1 MEQNISV
8 EAKQVIVMRKDLGM
22 RKGKMI
28 SQGAHASLGALLTM
42 FNKNNTNN
50 GTFTNYILT
59 YRNSGDNM
67 DKEDKVLSSWLD
79 GIFTKICL
87 CVNSEEELV
96 SLYNKIKD
104 EAPEIP
110 IVMIEDCGLTE
121 FHGIQTKTC
130 IGIGPWISEEID
142 KFTKHLKLL

>member
-1 MEQNISV
+1 MEQNMLV

-22 RKGKMI
+22 RKGKMV

-42 FNKNNTNN
+42 FNKNINN
-50 GTFTNYILT
+50 GTFTNYILS
-59 YRNSGDNM
+59 YHNSGNNM
-67 DKEDKVLSSWLD
+67 DKVDKVLSSWLD

-96 SLYNKIKD
+96 SIYNKIKD

-121 FHGIQTKTC
+121 FHGVKTKTC
-130 IGIGPWISEEID
+130 IGIGPWINEEID
-142 KFTKHLKLL
+142 RFTNHLKLL